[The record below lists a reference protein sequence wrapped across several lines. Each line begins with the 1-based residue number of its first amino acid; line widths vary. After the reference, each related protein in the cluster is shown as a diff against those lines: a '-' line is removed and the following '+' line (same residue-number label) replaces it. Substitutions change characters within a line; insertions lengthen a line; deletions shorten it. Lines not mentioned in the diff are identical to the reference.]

1 MNQERKTTSPSTW
14 IVAAIAAMGILAATA
29 YQLYQ
34 GVDAEKA
41 RTAAAIQEAAAKMDP
56 KGIPAVKMG
65 PGKLASS
72 PGGDADHPEADAS
85 PSSGPVSADEL
96 KKSLDA
102 VPELMATAID
112 CFQSL
117 KGSLEGIQDV
127 ETAKTALPDLEKF
140 SGQLDGISKSFR
152 DLPETARA
160 GLIRLVEGGYKQ
172 LSEKTA
178 TILALPGVEDV
189 LNPVLNG
196 ILEKVASMLKS

>member
-56 KGIPAVKMG
+56 KGSPAVKMG

-117 KGSLEGIQDV
+117 KGSLE
-127 ETAKTALPDLEKF
+127 KF

-189 LNPVLNG
+189 LKPVLNG